1 LDICTVKY
9 LKFNQNRIIMLN
21 DDYLPCGQYEN
32 QPKHASAKDFSSFVN
47 VKTGKHFFALIDHAG
62 SVMLRSEAYETQ
74 NALETGIKSVQTN
87 MTDAKRFGVVADGKQ
102 FVVCLKAAN
111 HREIAR
117 SCPFDAEK
125 DAKALLV
132 RLTSKTPL
140 VVVKPTVKKA
150 PAKPA
155 VAKVAAKPAAKP
167 AVAKAV
173 AKPAVAKA
181 VAKPVVAKV
190 AAKPVAK
197 PVVAKVVAKPVAKP
211 VVAKVVAK
219 PVAKPVVAKAVAK
232 PVAKPV
238 VAKADAKPVVTKAVA
253 KPVAKA
259 VVAKPAAKPA
269 AVKAS
274 SVVYQQCDFYAGHET
289 LQFGDIKTGYAKFT
303 GKDGSFYFTVYNPN
317 GSSYLNSCAYKTE
330 ALRDKAFV
338 TVVQSIENP
347 AYYNVV
353 ESGNAFF
360 MVLSDSSNQ
369 EIARSCGFASFT
381 EAFKCT
387 PNGRERS
394 DVTLY

>member
-1 LDICTVKY
+1 
-9 LKFNQNRIIMLN
+9 MLN

-150 PAKPA
+150 PAKP
-155 VAKVAAKPAAKP
+155 
-167 AVAKAV
+167 
-173 AKPAVAKA
+173 
-181 VAKPVVAKV
+181 VVAKV
-190 AAKPVAK
+190 VAKPVAK
-197 PVVAKVVAKPVAKP
+197 PVVAKVVAKPVTKPVVAKAVAKPVVKP

-238 VAKADAKPVVTKAVA
+238 VAKAAAKPVAKPAVAKVVA
-253 KPVAKA
+253 KPVAKPA
-259 VVAKPAAKPA
+259 VAKVVAKPVAKPVVTKPAAKPA

-274 SVVYQQCDFYAGHET
+274 TVVYQQCDFYAGHET

-338 TVVQSIENP
+338 SVVQSIENP

>member
-150 PAKPA
+150 PAKP
-155 VAKVAAKPAAKP
+155 
-167 AVAKAV
+167 
-173 AKPAVAKA
+173 
-181 VAKPVVAKV
+181 VVAKV
-190 AAKPVAK
+190 VAKPVAK
-197 PVVAKVVAKPVAKP
+197 PVVAKVVAKPVTKPVVAKAVAKPVVKP

-238 VAKADAKPVVTKAVA
+238 VAKAAAKPVAKPAVAKVVA
-253 KPVAKA
+253 KPVAKPA
-259 VVAKPAAKPA
+259 VAKVVAKPVAKPVVTKPAAKPA

-274 SVVYQQCDFYAGHET
+274 TVVYQQCDFYAGHET

-338 TVVQSIENP
+338 SVVQSIENP